1 MKNFILI
8 LITAFALVGC
18 SSNPVKNTQ
27 WEVVPNTLEEIS
39 LISFGDNDCTFYMKS
54 TLNGNTT
61 TAKFGYDVSDNVITF
76 SPIDVHM
83 ENYPVFII
91 DGDFLIF
98 KHTNLPT
105 FKKVK

>member
-1 MKNFILI
+1 MKQFILI
-8 LITAFALVGC
+8 LITALSFIGC
-18 SSNPVKNTQ
+18 SSNPIKNTQ
-27 WEVVPNTLEEIS
+27 WEVVPNTLDEIS
-39 LISFGDNDCTFYMKS
+39 LISFGIDDCTFYMKS
-54 TLNGNTT
+54 TLNGSTT
-61 TAKFGYDVSDNVITF
+61 TAKFGYEVDGNVITF

-83 ENYPVFII
+83 ATYPVFIL